1 MYYQFIYYYNCRTV
15 AATSMN
21 ETSSRSHA
29 VFTIVFTQKKKDH
42 ATSLVGEKVLLYVI
56 LPTDDIWH
64 IIIQFSVYTV
74 ARYVTLHVQY
84 SVYTMTHVTLHVQ
97 YSVYTW

>member
-1 MYYQFIYYYNCRTV
+1 
-15 AATSMN
+15 MN

-56 LPTDDIWH
+56 LSTDDRWH
-64 IIIQFSVYTV
+64 III
-74 ARYVTLHVQY
+74 
-84 SVYTMTHVTLHVQ
+84 
-97 YSVYTW
+97 